1 MADSISDS
9 TKSWEGE
16 GSHEGKAYV
25 KLRFDMRGLVWKKCS
40 IEFKSW
46 KMVPVDLKKSMM
58 QKLSKRMFVD
68 HLFKLKFRQYK
79 FDVQ

>member
-16 GSHEGKAYV
+16 GSHEGKVKASV
-25 KLRFDMRGLVWKKCS
+25 KLGFDMGGLVWKKCS

-46 KMVPVDLKKSMM
+46 KMVPVDLKKSMV
-58 QKLSKRMFVD
+58 QKLSQRMFVD
-68 HLFKLKFRQYK
+68 HLFKLQFWQ
-79 FDVQ
+79 